1 MTLDA
6 NYIIRRMDTGSMHIW
21 TVIETSRLGRFSKSL
36 GGTVPQQHTRSRNSK
51 IGNKDVVP
59 IAYSSKADE
68 IVHCVSIPDYV
79 DGVAGISFQLGSV
92 VE

>member
-36 GGTVPQQHTRSRNSK
+36 GGTVPQQHTRSRNPK
-51 IGNKDVVP
+51 IDSKDVVP
-59 IAYSSKADE
+59 IAYSSEADE
-68 IVHCVSIPDYV
+68 IVPCVSILDYV
-79 DGVAGISFQLGSV
+79 DGVARKSFCVGSV